1 MKELDPSS
9 QRLHRRRKSSKQG
22 KCTKKGNL
30 ALTTRTRKFKKLS
43 PQKKKGKKPQG
54 KHIDVSKVDCY
65 NCYKIGHFVKDWRQ
79 PKRKFKRRFQASA
92 AEEEEEEEEEPKKK
106 KNTKATKED
115 EPRKEYYLIF
125 VLFGSIIDSANSWL
139 VDSGASKHMTGNR
152 GVLTIYRMKKFTTQV
167 DLGDDS
173 TYKIEGVGSTSLQL
187 DLGTVLH
194 INDILYVPRLNK
206 NLQPVTILE
215 DKGYKVLF
223 MDKKVLLCENKLVRA
238 SNRKLTDLGEFRASH
253 PPSSQQ

>member
-1 MKELDPSS
+1 MFQRWNAIIVIRLGTLLRIGGSPRGSLKED
-9 QRLHRRRKSSKQG
+9 SKP
-22 KCTKKGNL
+22 L
-30 ALTTRTRKFKKLS
+30 L
-43 PQKKKGKKPQG
+43 QKK
-54 KHIDVSKVDCY
+54 
-65 NCYKIGHFVKDWRQ
+65 
-79 PKRKFKRRFQASA
+79 
-92 AEEEEEEEEEPKKK
+92 KKK

-115 EPRKEYYLIF
+115 EPRREYYLISA
-125 VLFGSIIDSANSWL
+125 LSGSITNHAKSWL

-194 INDILYVPRLNK
+194 IDDILYVPGLKK
-206 NLQPVTILE
+206 NLLSVAGLE

-223 MDKKVLLCENKLVRA
+223 IDNKVLLWENNENLI
-238 SNRKLTDLGEFRASH
+238 
-253 PPSSQQ
+253 